1 MHGERSGTRWIS
13 GRIQDEPLI
22 TFSSLEWK
30 KEAFNETRV
39 QGGSFGRNRWD
50 VELQRAILFARGGSF
65 PSVHRIIAKNDN
77 ELDKL
82 SARLSIDRSA
92 AVRANRFIIG
102 GRVKREKRVHAFLRV

>member
-1 MHGERSGTRWIS
+1 MKLAFREAALDEIDGTSNCR
-13 GRIQDEPLI
+13 GRYY
-22 TFSSLEWK
+22 SL
-30 KEAFNETRV
+30 
-39 QGGSFGRNRWD
+39 G
-50 VELQRAILFARGGSF
+50 GGSF

-102 GRVKREKRVHAFLRV
+102 GRVKREKRVHAFLGAKG